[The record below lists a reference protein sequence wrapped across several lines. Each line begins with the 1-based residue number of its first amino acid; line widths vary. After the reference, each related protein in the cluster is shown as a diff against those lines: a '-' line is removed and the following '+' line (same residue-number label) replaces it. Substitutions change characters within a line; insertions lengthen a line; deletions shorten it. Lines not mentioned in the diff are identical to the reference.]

1 MIKYIV
7 TAWISGVIAYQGHI
21 TEDQY
26 LVAITENVFDT
37 RVACESYMHTEQDK
51 WFGKL
56 SQDAVENNSDWVGI
70 TLNEDPECI
79 PYNTETQESYDENT
93 GI

>member
-7 TAWISGVIAYQGHI
+7 TAWISGIIYGGDI

-26 LVAITENVFDT
+26 LVAITNNIFDN
-37 RVACESYMHTEQDK
+37 RVSCESYMNTEQDK

-56 SQDAVENNSDWVGI
+56 SQDAVDNNSDWVGI
-70 TLNEDPECI
+70 TMNQDPECI
-79 PYNTETQESYDENT
+79 PYNTETLESYHDNT